1 MQALNRKLLRD
12 LWRIKGQATAISMVI
27 AVGVLMYIMYLSA
40 FDSLQVTRST
50 YYERQRFADV
60 FASLKRAPLSLG
72 SRIASIPGVSQA
84 ETRVVVDVTLDVE
97 GLAEPATGRLVSVPD
112 RQRQILND
120 VALSAGRYIEA
131 GRPDE
136 VIVSEGFAQAHLL
149 RPGSTVRAI
158 LNGRRRDLEIVGI
171 GLSPEYIY
179 TIRPGDLM
187 PDDKRFGVFW
197 MERRALAAAFDM
209 EGGFNDVALTLM
221 PGTEPDA
228 VIDALDDLLR
238 PYGGWGAIPRALQL
252 SHWSVDNEL
261 KGLQGAGIVIPMV
274 FLGVAAFLLHVVLR
288 RIVAVQ
294 REQIATLKALG
305 YSNRLLATHYVQ
317 WALAISLLG
326 TLAGTVGGMLLGR
339 GMLSLYNQFFR
350 FPELEYRLEPEVVV
364 GAVAI
369 GIVAA
374 IFGANSAVRQAVRLQ
389 PAEAMRPEPPTKFR
403 VSVAERLGLGRLL
416 SQPARIIVRN
426 VERQPVRSMIT
437 IGGIAL
443 SLAILIVGL
452 FSLDSLDLMMDV
464 QFRLA
469 HRQDMQLTFVEAV
482 SPGGIHSLERL
493 PGVIGAEP
501 SRSVPVRM
509 VAGSKARQVS
519 ISGLSEQSR
528 LHRVI
533 DVESL
538 EQVELPRGGI
548 VLSSGLAK
556 VLDVAPGRTVT
567 VQVLVGRRSVL
578 DLPVTGIVK
587 QYMGQ
592 TAYMEIDAVRRLMRE
607 GPTLSGGYLAVD
619 SAYFPALFSAI
630 KETPAIAGSGVK
642 GAALQAFEDT
652 FAENIGIMIFFNVL
666 FASIIAF
673 GVVYNAARVSLAER
687 SRELAS
693 LRVMGFRRS
702 EISAILLGELG
713 LLTFLALPLG
723 MVLGYGMSGMLV
735 KAFETELYTIPFTSS
750 PRTYALCSLTVV
762 VSVAVSGLI
771 VRRKLDHLD
780 LLEVLKSKE

>member
-416 SQPARIIVRN
+416 SQPARIIARN

-548 VLSSGLAK
+548 VLSSGLAE

-607 GPTLSGGYLAVD
+607 GPTLSGGFLAVD

-762 VSVAVSGLI
+762 VSAAVSGLI

>member
-1 MQALNRKLLRD
+1 
-12 LWRIKGQATAISMVI
+12 
-27 AVGVLMYIMYLSA
+27 MYIMYLSA

-112 RQRQILND
+112 RQRQVLND

-261 KGLQGAGIVIPMV
+261 KGLQGAGVVIPMV

-519 ISGLSEQSR
+519 ISGLTEQSR
-528 LHRVI
+528 LYRVI
-533 DVESL
+533 DVESM
-538 EQVELPRGGI
+538 EQVALPRGGI
-548 VLSSGLAK
+548 VLTSGLAK

-578 DLPVTGIVK
+578 DLPVTGVVK

-592 TAYMEIDAVRRLMRE
+592 AAYMEIDAVRRLMRE

-619 SAYFPALFSAI
+619 SAYFPALFAAI

-750 PRTYALCSLTVV
+750 PRTYALCALTVV
-762 VSVAVSGLI
+762 VSAAVSGLI

>member
-40 FDSLQVTRST
+40 FDSLQVTRSS

-158 LNGRRRDLEIVGI
+158 LNGRRRDLEVVGI

-261 KGLQGAGIVIPMV
+261 KGLQGAGIVVPMV

-326 TLAGTVGGMLLGR
+326 TLAGTAGGMLLGR
-339 GMLSLYNQFFR
+339 GMLSLYNEFFR

-374 IFGANSAVRQAVRLQ
+374 ILGANSAVRQAVRLQ

-416 SQPARIIVRN
+416 
-426 VERQPVRSMIT
+426 
-437 IGGIAL
+437 
-443 SLAILIVGL
+443 
-452 FSLDSLDLMMDV
+452 
-464 QFRLA
+464 
-469 HRQDMQLTFVEAV
+469 
-482 SPGGIHSLERL
+482 
-493 PGVIGAEP
+493 
-501 SRSVPVRM
+501 
-509 VAGSKARQVS
+509 
-519 ISGLSEQSR
+519 
-528 LHRVI
+528 
-533 DVESL
+533 
-538 EQVELPRGGI
+538 
-548 VLSSGLAK
+548 
-556 VLDVAPGRTVT
+556 
-567 VQVLVGRRSVL
+567 
-578 DLPVTGIVK
+578 
-587 QYMGQ
+587 
-592 TAYMEIDAVRRLMRE
+592 
-607 GPTLSGGYLAVD
+607 
-619 SAYFPALFSAI
+619 
-630 KETPAIAGSGVK
+630 
-642 GAALQAFEDT
+642 
-652 FAENIGIMIFFNVL
+652 
-666 FASIIAF
+666 
-673 GVVYNAARVSLAER
+673 
-687 SRELAS
+687 
-693 LRVMGFRRS
+693 
-702 EISAILLGELG
+702 
-713 LLTFLALPLG
+713 
-723 MVLGYGMSGMLV
+723 
-735 KAFETELYTIPFTSS
+735 
-750 PRTYALCSLTVV
+750 
-762 VSVAVSGLI
+762 
-771 VRRKLDHLD
+771 
-780 LLEVLKSKE
+780 